1 MGKNNVKISIS
12 ADTAQAKA
20 SMQNFSKTLNSSK
33 RSVRDL
39 TYAYEQ
45 LDDATKSSSIGRNMK
60 KDLDSAIAK
69 FNELKKIQDKI
80 KSNLGDVKIDTSG
93 FKMPDIGSLV
103 SKSLDSAGFSGASSM
118 IETLGGV
125 MGGSLTAGAVAATAG
140 VAAAGIAVKE

>member
-103 SKSLDSAGFSGASSM
+103 SKS
-118 IETLGGV
+118 
-125 MGGSLTAGAVAATAG
+125 
-140 VAAAGIAVKE
+140 